1 MYSQLRMYYFSGVCT
16 KLLFFTC
23 MKKTLFVL
31 CIWRHRYLKGP
42 YATQPSPRTKLC
54 VACQQQNMK
63 RQGLNPS
70 SLFIPFSSSVPQLG
84 KISIP
89 REAYSTGE
97 ISPFL
102 RFRISLHAWIQFSL
116 IRILHFS
123 SLCGNFYFSHI
134 FFQASQIM
142 RCNSLLQHLWM
153 YTYANKSLQLFQWFR

>member
-1 MYSQLRMYYFSGVCT
+1 MYSQLRMYFFSGVCT

-84 KISIP
+84 EISIP
-89 REAYSTGE
+89 REAKFLLSFDFGFLCMHGFSSHLSGSC
-97 ISPFL
+97 ISPLYVAIFTFL
-102 RFRISLHAWIQFSL
+102 VSFFRHRRSCVV
-116 IRILHFS
+116 ILS
-123 SLCGNFYFSHI
+123 
-134 FFQASQIM
+134 
-142 RCNSLLQHLWM
+142 
-153 YTYANKSLQLFQWFR
+153 